1 MFLKPRPITIS
12 LTIIISFLLSLIFS
26 NLYGT
31 CKAIVQCPNQIERYP
46 SYLSFIGKCGQT
58 CSQSESILSLIILIA
73 VLPII
78 YIILSAILR
87 KR

>member
-1 MFLKPRPITIS
+1 MFLKPRILTVS
-12 LTIIISFLLSLIFS
+12 LTIIISLILSLFFS

-58 CSQSESILSLIILIA
+58 CSQIESILSLIILIA
-73 VLPII
+73 ALPII
-78 YIILSAILR
+78 YIIISALLR